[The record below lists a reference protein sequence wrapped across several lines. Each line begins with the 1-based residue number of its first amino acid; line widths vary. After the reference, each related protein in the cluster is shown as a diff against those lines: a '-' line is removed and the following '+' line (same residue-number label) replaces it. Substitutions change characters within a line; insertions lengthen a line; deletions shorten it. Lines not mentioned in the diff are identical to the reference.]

1 VKTVCCC
8 NYASAAI
15 NGTVFVADVVAA
27 GVDEEYHL
35 YARHDKPSETLETD
49 SKLAAMGHKNPV
61 MESDAPA
68 NK

>member
-1 VKTVCCC
+1 MPTSGLRC
-8 NYASAAI
+8 NGI
-15 NGTVFVADVVAA
+15 ECWLTLLP

-35 YARHDKPSETLETD
+35 YARHDKASETLETD

-61 MESDAPA
+61 LEKDAPA